1 MTKSLQFLIPK
12 WKGVGPNYYAI
23 FDSYIEAVN
32 QDLGGIEPDAE
43 VFYTGR
49 TIPNP
54 SGRGT
59 SKFIKMVLGIREF
72 RGVPAFIAKWLGK
85 PNPEIYTG
93 KILKCNAN
101 HVISSTFLKL
111 GGVFFPNSVCVL
123 T

>member
-1 MTKSLQFLIPK
+1 MPAKQAGVTKHSQFLIPK

-32 QDLGGIEPDAE
+32 QDLGGIDPDAE

-49 TIPNP
+49 NSPSP

-72 RGVPAFIAKWLGK
+72 RGVPSFIAKWLNK
-85 PNPEIYTG
+85 PNPEQYTG
-93 KILKCNAN
+93 KYF
-101 HVISSTFLKL
+101 TFEIM
-111 GGVFFPNSVCVL
+111 FFGKFYFQ
-123 T
+123 